1 METTYNKDLQAFVRA
16 AQRMLKSQL
25 VLVPNYEWKD
35 YNIYEIEEWPG
46 LQLKAYYYAAI
57 QFLWKGRPVPT
68 KWNQE
73 LDQRLVLR
81 HRMEAPLPMN
91 RCTKESALEALEF
104 ARELKD

>member
-1 METTYNKDLQAFVRA
+1 MQTNYNKDLQGFVRA

-25 VLVPNYEWKD
+25 KLVPNDELKD

-46 LQLKAYYYAAI
+46 LQLKVYYYAAI

-68 KWNQE
+68 GWNSE
-73 LDQRLVLR
+73 LDQRLVLKY
-81 HRMEAPLPMN
+81 RMEAPLPLN

-104 ARELKD
+104 ARTIQN